1 MKDLSDARRSEQKS
15 AGNRSSHI
23 PTHPHLTNRLCF
35 TLTVY
40 LAHQTPLP
48 STVTA
53 LNTQILV
60 TKIMRDKPEIQYS
73 LG

>member
-1 MKDLSDARRSEQKS
+1 MHHDLSKNPPETGHHTSQ
-15 AGNRSSHI
+15 H
-23 PTHPHLTNRLCF
+23 THLTNRLCF

-40 LAHQTPLP
+40 IAHQTPLP
-48 STVTA
+48 STVTS